1 MMNLYHGKSL
11 QPSAFFQSIALVD
24 PCLKYF
30 GVKRPVGEDLTVGA
44 KPKSHHFVG
53 LWAVLREF
61 RR

>member
-30 GVKRPVGEDLTVGA
+30 GVKRPVGEDLTVGCQA
-44 KPKSHHFVG
+44 KISPFCWPLGST
-53 LWAVLREF
+53 A
-61 RR
+61 